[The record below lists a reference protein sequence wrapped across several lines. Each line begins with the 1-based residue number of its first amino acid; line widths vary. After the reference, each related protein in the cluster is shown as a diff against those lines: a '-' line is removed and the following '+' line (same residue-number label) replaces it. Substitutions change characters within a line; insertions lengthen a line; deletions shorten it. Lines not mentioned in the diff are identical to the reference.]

1 MEIVCTKRKTITF
14 FQLNTIAA
22 VTVTV
27 LLWRYV
33 HLSIYPGVEKVLSL
47 VLTTI
52 SQDVIN

>member
-1 MEIVCTKRKTITF
+1 MERVCTNKKTIFF
-14 FQLNTIAA
+14 FQHNSTEA